1 MKLTDI
7 STIKALMAEFG
18 TVFKKK
24 YGQNFL
30 ISERVLGEIADN
42 ADVAALEIGPGIG
55 SLTSF
60 LCERAEKVCA
70 VEIDDSLIP
79 ILSRTLADYDN
90 VEVINADAMKIDLA
104 ALCREQFGDRPV
116 SVCAN
121 LPYYITT
128 PVLTRLLECG
138 VKFTNVTVMIQK
150 EVAQRLCAK
159 PGSPDYGAISV
170 FVAYYGSPKK
180 ILNVPAGCFVPAP
193 KVDSAVVRIDI
204 HDKPPVEGDPAL
216 LFRVVRAAFGQRR
229 KTLYNALSTGF
240 SELGKER
247 IAAVLAEAGVEP
259 TVRGE
264 KLSLEEFAAI
274 SRVIEK
280 SINNL

>member
-1 MKLTDI
+1 MDQRQDRHHTAHGSGHFSLDRQRPLSGIPQGFRRQTHSQPDPKTP
-7 STIKALMAEFG
+7 
-18 TVFKKK
+18 
-24 YGQNFL
+24 QQRRQQFL
-30 ISERVLGEIADN
+30 PAKQLGH
-42 ADVAALEIGPGIG
+42 
-55 SLTSF
+55 
-60 LCERAEKVCA
+60 
-70 VEIDDSLIP
+70 
-79 ILSRTLADYDN
+79 LSP
-90 VEVINADAMKIDLA
+90 
-104 ALCREQFGDRPV
+104 PV
-116 SVCAN
+116 RQ
-121 LPYYITT
+121 L
-128 PVLTRLLECG
+128 
-138 VKFTNVTVMIQK
+138 
-150 EVAQRLCAK
+150 AQRLCAK

>member
-7 STIKALMAEFG
+7 STIKSLMAQYG
-18 TVFKKK
+18 VVFKKK

-30 ISERVLGEIADN
+30 VSERVLEEIADN
-42 ADVAALEIGPGIG
+42 ADAAALEIGPGIG

-60 LCERAEKVCA
+60 LCERAERVCA
-70 VEIDDSLIP
+70 VEIDDTLIP
-79 ILSRTLADYDN
+79 LLKHTLADYDN
-90 VEVINADAMKIDLA
+90 VEVVHADAMKIDLG

-138 VKFTNVTVMIQK
+138 VKFSNVTVMIQK
-150 EVAQRLCAK
+150 EVALRLCAK

-170 FVAYYGSPKK
+170 FVAYYGTPKK
-180 ILNVPAGCFVPAP
+180 ILNVPAGCFIPAP

-204 HDKPPVEGDPAL
+204 HEKPPVDCDPDL

-240 SELGKER
+240 AELGKER
-247 IAAVLAEAGVEP
+247 IAEILAEAGIDP
-259 TVRGE
+259 SVRGE
-264 KLSLEEFAAI
+264 KLSLEEFARIAG
-274 SRVIEK
+274 VIEER
-280 SINNL
+280 INNL